1 MTYTA
6 NRAGQDA
13 AMNRTPVRTTFDL
26 GSEATKNL
34 SAALNALLA
43 DMFALRIKTKSFAWH
58 MSGPHFRD
66 YHLLLDGHAK
76 ELHEPVDSIAE
87 RVRTMGA
94 DTLRS
99 IGDISRRQRLLD
111 NDADSPPPADM
122 LAELHEDNKQLSAYL
137 RETHGICEEYGDA
150 ASARLIEDVL
160 DAAERRAWHLFQTT
174 RSL

>member
-1 MTYTA
+1 
-6 NRAGQDA
+6 
-13 AMNRTPVRTTFDL
+13 MNRTPVRTTFDL

-34 SAALNALLA
+34 SGALNALLA

-137 RETHGICEEYGDA
+137 RETHGVCEEYGDA

>member
-1 MTYTA
+1 
-6 NRAGQDA
+6 
-13 AMNRTPVRTTFDL
+13 MNRTPVRNTSSDL
-26 GSEATKNL
+26 GAEATKNL

-58 MSGPHFRD
+58 MSGPHFRA

-111 NDADSPPPADM
+111 NDADSLPPTDM
-122 LAELHEDNKQLSAYL
+122 LAELHEDNRQLAAYL
-137 RETHGICEEYGDA
+137 RETHAVCEEYGDA
-150 ASARLIEDVL
+150 ASTRLIEHWL
-160 DAAERRAWHLFQTT
+160 DEAERRAWHLFQTT